1 MRDSLLQVNLYPY
14 IMANPQQQQNPNL
27 GGDGAGLGGQG
38 GQGPLANVQ
47 QFVLTPAMF
56 QQLMANQRPA
66 GAGPPAGGFRKLA
79 PLKSADPIEWDTWRK
94 TFEQTVICNAW
105 DHSRARRELYASME
119 GEAHHQVRN
128 IPVNAVPD
136 ANGVVP
142 PVQDML
148 NEYQERFVPE
158 SAITLARERFR
169 AARQK
174 SEETNNQF
182 HNRVRYLWTA
192 ANPNAPAND
201 LEGDRDAREVFLF
214 GLRNEAVREQTAMQ
228 HPETFTRCL
237 ALANSNEAT
246 IRQLQRRN
254 PYHRRGIHALS
265 APSTAAMDKDKNTIC
280 WHCNDKGHVKRNCPL
295 LRNKNSSP
303 SGSKNKANRAG
314 GRGQQNGRGRGRGGS
329 RGRGGRSTGGRP
341 LLGAMGEPEED
352 DERMYDE
359 AEEQD
364 HEDIATEEEGN

>member
-1 MRDSLLQVNLYPY
+1 
-14 IMANPQQQQNPNL
+14 MANPQQQNPNL

-105 DHSRARRELYASME
+105 DHARARRELYASME

-142 PVQDML
+142 PVEDML
-148 NEYQERFVPE
+148 NAYQERFVPE

-174 SEETNNQF
+174 PEETNNQY

-192 ANPNAPAND
+192 ANPNAAAD
-201 LEGDRDAREVFLF
+201 QLEDNRDAREVFLF
-214 GLRNEAVREQTAMQ
+214 GLRNDAVREQTAMQ

-237 ALANSNEAT
+237 ALANNNEAT

-254 PYHRRGIHALS
+254 PFHKRGIHSMAS
-265 APSTAAMDKDKNTIC
+265 PSTAAMDKDKNLVC
-280 WHCNDKGHVKRNCPL
+280 WHCNERGHAKRNCPVL
-295 LRNKNSSP
+295 
-303 SGSKNKANRAG
+303 KNKSSTASSSRNAG
-314 GRGQQNGRGRGRGGS
+314 KFTKSTRGQSGRGRGRGGN
-329 RGRGGRSTGGRP
+329 RGRGGRASGRP
-341 LLGAMGEPEED
+341 LLGAVGEP
-352 DERMYDE
+352 
-359 AEEQD
+359 AEETEMVFD
-364 HEDIATEEEGN
+364 EENGENEDEVIAGEEGN